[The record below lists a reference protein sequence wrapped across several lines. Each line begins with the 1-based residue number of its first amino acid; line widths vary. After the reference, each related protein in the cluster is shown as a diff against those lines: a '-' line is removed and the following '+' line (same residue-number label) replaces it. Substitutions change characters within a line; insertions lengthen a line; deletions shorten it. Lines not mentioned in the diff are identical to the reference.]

1 LSSYI
6 VPQIPF
12 NPLVENI
19 GLPICPRVID
29 GARCQLC
36 PHQLKQFSPK
46 CPYEL
51 TVPVTDDVLRQP
63 MKSKDFPEENIGYLN
78 CTMLS
83 QYGIEV
89 RKLGQ
94 SIDHYIDTVL
104 TLDLG

>member
-12 NPLVENI
+12 NPLVDNI
-19 GLPICPRVID
+19 GLPICLREIAS
-29 GARCQLC
+29 ARCQLC
-36 PHQLKQFSPK
+36 PHQLKQLSPK
-46 CPYEL
+46 CPYEP

-63 MKSKDFPEENIGYLN
+63 MKSEDLLEENLGYLN
-78 CTMLS
+78 YVVLCW
-83 QYGIEV
+83 YGIEV